1 MIRVLSATMHTLP
14 MRTRLP
20 FRYGIVTLREIEHC
34 FVRVLAVVDGVEAT
48 GIAADGLAPKWF
60 TKNPDTTIE
69 HDVAEMKQVIAAAC
83 AQAERIGRAETVFEF
98 WQRLYAASVQP
109 SQSSEPCEGLPRLL
123 LSFGASLVERALID
137 AFCRAKGET
146 FAQAVRNNA
155 LGIRLD
161 AIHPELSGRE
171 PRELLPTR
179 PLRRIAARHTVGL
192 IDPLTD
198 SSAASPPTAGE
209 SVELSDDGLP
219 QSLEACIRA
228 YGLTHF
234 KIKLGGDAARDLARL
249 RDVAA
254 VIQRNCRDYAFT
266 LDGNEQYQTVE
277 AFRDAWHA
285 IISTPSLQTFL
296 RHLIFV
302 EQPLHRDVALSEA
315 TGEALLRWADRPA
328 IIIDESDGDLD
339 SLRVA
344 LARGYVG
351 ASHKNCKGVFK
362 GIANG
367 CFVNAAPTPSPSL
380 LGRGVVLSGEDLC
393 NVGPVALTQD
403 LAVMATLGITHVER
417 NGHHYFKGLS
427 MFPRELQAQMVAQHG
442 DLYRWHE
449 GGFATLNVR
458 DGAIDAGS
466 AVDAPFGYELTL
478 DPGGLQDLRGLYAT
492 A

>member
-1 MIRVLSATMHTLP
+1 MIRVLSATLHTLP

-34 FVRVLAVVDGVEAT
+34 FVRVLAAVDGVEAT

-60 TKNPDTTIE
+60 TKNPATTIE

-83 AQAERIGRAETVFEF
+83 AQAESIGQAETVFEF
-98 WQRLYAASVQP
+98 WQRLYALSTQP
-109 SQSSEPCEGLPRLL
+109 SQRSEPCEGSPRLL

-146 FAQAVRNNA
+146 LAQAVRNNA
-155 LGIRLD
+155 LGIWLD

-171 PRELLPTR
+171 PHELLPTR

-198 SSAASPPTAGE
+198 SSAVSPPTAGE

-219 QSLEACIRA
+219 VSLEACIRV

-234 KIKLGGDAARDLARL
+234 KIKLGGDAAHDLARL

-266 LDGNEQYQTVE
+266 LDGNEQYQTAE

-285 IISTPSLQTFL
+285 VTSTPSLQTFL

-328 IIIDESDGDLD
+328 IIIDESDADLD

-344 LARGYVG
+344 LARGYAG

-367 CFVNAAPTPSPSL
+367 CLAQAPSPSL
-380 LGRGVVLSGEDLC
+380 SPEGRGVLISGEDLS

-427 MFPRELQAQMVAQHG
+427 MFPRELQTQMVTQHG
-442 DLYRWHE
+442 DLYRWHAS
-449 GGFATLNVR
+449 GFATLNVCE
-458 DGAIDAGS
+458 GGIDIGS
-466 AVDAPFGYELTL
+466 VADAPFGYDLTL
-478 DPGGLQDLRGLYAT
+478 DPGRLQDLRGLYAT

>member
-1 MIRVLSATMHTLP
+1 MIRVLSATTYTLP

-34 FVRVLAVVDGVEAT
+34 FVRVLAVVDGVEVT
-48 GIAADGLAPKWF
+48 GSAADGLAPKWF
-60 TKNPDTTIE
+60 TKNPATTID

-83 AQAERIGRAETVFEF
+83 AQAERIGQAETVFEF
-98 WQRLYAASVQP
+98 WQRLYAASVQ
-109 SQSSEPCEGLPRLL
+109 SCEGLPRLL

-146 FAQAVRNNA
+146 FALAVRNNA

-161 AIHPELSGRE
+161 AIHSELSGCG
-171 PRELLPTR
+171 PGDLLPTR

-266 LDGNEQYQTVE
+266 LDGNEQYKTVE
-277 AFRDAWHA
+277 AFRDAWNA
-285 IISTPSLQTFL
+285 IASSPTLEVFL

-315 TGEALLRWADRPA
+315 TGEALLRWADRPT

-344 LARGYVG
+344 LTRGYAG
-351 ASHKNCKGVFK
+351 TSHKNCKGVFK
-362 GIANG
+362 GIANA
-367 CFVNAAPTPSPSL
+367 CLAQAPSPNLSP
-380 LGRGVVLSGEDLC
+380 LGRGVILSGEDLC

-427 MFPRELQAQMVAQHG
+427 MFPRELQAHMIAQHG
-442 DLYRWHE
+442 DLYRWHDA
-449 GGFATLNVR
+449 GFATLDVR
-458 DGAIDAGS
+458 DGAIDVGS
-466 AVDAPFGYELTL
+466 VVNAPFGYGLTL
-478 DPGGLQDLRGLYAT
+478 DLRGLQGFRGLYAT